1 MTSSMIQKLNGLLRT
16 ASLGKV
22 IHYQDEMEST
32 NTALLDLGEKG
43 ASEGTVVI
51 ADKQTGGRG
60 RLDRRWISPAGT
72 NLYISILFRPEL
84 AASDAPLF
92 TLIASI
98 VLNKVIEKSG
108 VSEAKIK
115 WPNDIQIK
123 GKKVAGVLTEIRTKR
138 EMVDFI
144 VLGIGVNINMTRE
157 DINNEMGKVA
167 NIATS
172 LKENLGKDINRSKF
186 AADLLLE
193 LETWY
198 QIFINNGKAK
208 VLTQWTNAW
217 GDLNKRVQVRIQDQ
231 EPYKGTAIGVDERGY
246 LMVKTDD
253 GEINKIIAADVIVL

>member
-1 MTSSMIQKLNGLLRT
+1 
-16 ASLGKV
+16 
-22 IHYQDEMEST
+22 MEST
-32 NTALLDLGEKG
+32 NTTLIELGEKG
-43 ASEGTVVI
+43 ASEGTIVI
-51 ADKQTGGRG
+51 ADRQTGGRG
-60 RLDRRWISPAGT
+60 RLDRTWISPAGT

-84 AASDAPLF
+84 AASDAALF

-115 WPNDIQIK
+115 WPNDIQIQ

-157 DINNEMGKVA
+157 NMDKEMGKVA
-167 NIATS
+167 HIATS
-172 LKENLGKDINRSKF
+172 LKENLGKEINRSKF

-208 VLTQWTNAW
+208 VLTQWTSAW

-231 EPYKGTAIGVDERGY
+231 EPYEGAAIGVDERGY

-253 GEINKIIAADVIVL
+253 GEINKIIAGDVVVL